1 MGDRSS
7 QWSDLFGS
15 EGRIGAGGTSE
26 TYYCGCQGRRARLR
40 PVTRRRST
48 GLGSIKSAKLIAPVR
63 PRLRKKIP
71 LGTDREMPP
80 RPPSRVRWWRRDCV
94 AGHARLE
101 LRNVGNNYPFER
113 SHRFPGIK
121 PNSGHRDYSRLN
133 CGGGENA
140 ARACGDFRG
149 RSVIGR
155 SRLARIP
162 EMIRR
167 RPIEQHHCAL
177 CAGLFPP
184 SERVWWHGQQ
194 A

>member
-94 AGHARLE
+94 AGHVGLE
-101 LRNVGNNYPFER
+101 LRNVGKNYPFER
-113 SHRFPGIK
+113 LRRFPGILA
-121 PNSGHRDYSRLN
+121 NSSHRDYSLLS
-133 CGGGENA
+133 CGGGETQLGPSA
-140 ARACGDFRG
+140 GIAAGFLARALGHRG
-149 RSVIGR
+149 ASPTLPIFFGFPFPAAQGGPA
-155 SRLARIP
+155 SLKSSMLEHRL
-162 EMIRR
+162 
-167 RPIEQHHCAL
+167 
-177 CAGLFPP
+177 
-184 SERVWWHGQQ
+184 
-194 A
+194 